1 MKLDNTKKCFMCLW
15 LEDWGS
21 FMCSFPLPNS
31 TAASALDA
39 PFPITSSAVAFSG
52 LCLPLPSVFLSAQ
65 DRCCFS
71 YRVSSL
77 LGAFSICAPAC
88 LSEWGVAGE
97 LHKVLAPSMSG
108 HLPLSP
114 SLLPL
119 CVPGFGPVLQVV
131 TSRLALL
138 FSPSVPG
145 TQRL

>member
-31 TAASALDA
+31 TAFSALDA

-52 LCLPLPSVFLSAQ
+52 LCLPLPSVFLSAWRQ
-65 DRCCFS
+65 M
-71 YRVSSL
+71 L
-77 LGAFSICAPAC
+77 LYLQSFF
-88 LSEWGVAGE
+88 VAGG
-97 LHKVLAPSMSG
+97 PQ
-108 HLPLSP
+108 HLCFC
-114 SLLPL
+114 LPQRVGRCGRAAQGACTVYGRPPAALPKPASL
-119 CVPGFGPVLQVV
+119 CVPGFGPVLKVV
-131 TSRLALL
+131 TRRLALL